1 MYIFSINRSGTNM
14 TFEFETLKNSEIPPQ
29 PSWLSQAASDAYRVP
44 AANELTDASSV
55 GEFAKDHWKEIA
67 GVGLTVIAGTAFVI
81 GRKYGL
87 GPLAGMLKGG
97 ETAAAIE
104 KGAMVEGA
112 VARLKQ
118 VDNFVFDMDRT
129 LVDHQGA
136 MKALE
141 TTMTD
146 GLARSSGLSREFISD
161 SLKETAKR
169 LDSPYFWNR
178 LDEIRPLQAH
188 FPGVNLNQ
196 RFADVAVTSK
206 QAYYDA
212 LKANPETVELLDLIR
227 SQGKGVHVFTAGTPT
242 RALEKLTGAGLVNK
256 VDRIYTSGVNAFED
270 SGAAGLLTAKDS
282 PVKLAALPKTAKA
295 DGTGYEFIARDLQT
309 NGKRIAMTG
318 DHPIED
324 IANAKAQNYFTALA
338 TWYRKEKAVIA
349 PDLEL
354 TAPSQFTHLLRT
366 KVFGS

>member
-1 MYIFSINRSGTNM
+1 MA
-14 TFEFETLKNSEIPPQ
+14 FELETPSNVENAAQ
-29 PSWLSQAASDAYRVP
+29 PAWLGRAVSDAYTVP
-44 AANELTDASSV
+44 AAKELTDAASSV
-55 GEFAKDHWKEIA
+55 GEFAKDHWKELT
-67 GVGLTVIAGTAFVI
+67 GVGLTVIAGTAFVV

-87 GPLAGMLKGG
+87 GPLAGLLKGG
-97 ETAAAIE
+97 ETAAAAE
-104 KGAMVEGA
+104 KGVLAEGA
-112 VARLKQ
+112 LARLKN
-118 VDNFVFDMDRT
+118 VDDFVFDMDRT

-136 MKALE
+136 MAVLE
-141 TTMTD
+141 RTMTD
-146 GLARSSGLSREFISD
+146 GLTRSSGLSRQFISE
-161 SLKETAKR
+161 SLTETAKR

-196 RFADVAVTSK
+196 RFADVAVASK

-212 LKANPETVELLDLIR
+212 LKAKPETVELLDLLR

-270 SGAAGLLTAKDS
+270 SGAAGLLTKKDGAGRLFDLS
-282 PVKLAALPKTAKA
+282 KTAKK
-295 DGTGYEFIARDLQT
+295 DGSGYEIIARDLKKD
-309 NGKRIAMTG
+309 GSRMAMTG

-324 IANAKAQNYFTALA
+324 VANAKAHNYFTALA
-338 TWYRKEKAVIA
+338 TWYRREKAVIA

-354 TAPSQFTHLLRT
+354 TSPSQFTTLLKT